1 MKENQTIIISGPTAI
16 GKTSIAVEL
25 CKEINGSI
33 ISADSRQIYKYL
45 DIGTNK
51 DGILK
56 NYIRYI
62 DTVEQ
67 YLTDIIEPNQKF
79 DVKSFENLAEEYEK
93 ELLKKNKI
101 PVVVGGTGLYI
112 RAFLYGLDDLPYANE
127 NLRKE
132 IESIIEQKG
141 LDFIYN
147 ELLKIDEEN
156 TKKNKGNRQRLI
168 RAYEVYKL
176 TGKTM
181 SQLLNIKPKKEK
193 NFKHFVLL
201 GDRDKIYSKINDRC
215 KKMLS
220 CGMIEET
227 QKVLKMGYS
236 KNCYGLTGIGY
247 RQIVEYLDNKI
258 TKEQMIESFSQDTRQ
273 YAKRQ
278 ITWFKNQPDI
288 TIIDV
293 SNKNINLMV
302 KEILNYIHV

>member
-1 MKENQTIIISGPTAI
+1 MNENQTIIISGPTAI
-16 GKTSIAVEL
+16 GKTSVAVEL
-25 CKEINGSI
+25 CKRINGSI
-33 ISADSRQIYKYL
+33 ISADSRQVYKYL

-56 NYIRYI
+56 NNIRYI
-62 DTVEQ
+62 ENIEQ

-93 ELLKKNKI
+93 TLLKQNKI

-112 RAFLYGLDDLPYANE
+112 KAFLYGLDDLPYADE

-132 IESIIEQKG
+132 IETIIEKKG
-141 LDFIYN
+141 TDFIYN
-147 ELLKIDEEN
+147 ELLKVDKIN
-156 TKKNKGNRQRLI
+156 ANKNKGNRQRLV

-193 NFKHFVLL
+193 KFKHFVLL
-201 GDRDKIYSKINDRC
+201 EDRQKIYNKINERC

-227 QKVLKMGYS
+227 EKVLQMGYDKKS
-236 KNCYGLTGIGY
+236 YGLTGIGY

-258 TKEQMIESFSQDTRQ
+258 TKDQMIESFSQETRQ

-288 TIIDV
+288 NIINV
-293 SNKNINLMV
+293 SNKNINLITD
-302 KEILNYIHV
+302 EILQYI

>member
-1 MKENQTIIISGPTAI
+1 MNENQTIIISGPTAI
-16 GKTSIAVEL
+16 GKTSVAVEL
-25 CKEINGSI
+25 CKRINGSI
-33 ISADSRQIYKYL
+33 ISADSRQVYKYL

-56 NYIRYI
+56 NNIRYI
-62 DTVEQ
+62 ENIEQ

-93 ELLKKNKI
+93 TLLKQNKI

-112 RAFLYGLDDLPYANE
+112 KAFLYGLDDLPYADE

-132 IESIIEQKG
+132 IETIIEKKG
-141 LDFIYN
+141 TDFIYN
-147 ELLKIDEEN
+147 ELLKVDKIN
-156 TKKNKGNRQRLI
+156 ANKNKGNRQRLV

-193 NFKHFVLL
+193 KFKHFVLL
-201 GDRDKIYSKINDRC
+201 EDRQKIYNKINERC

-227 QKVLKMGYS
+227 EKVLQTGYDKKS
-236 KNCYGLTGIGY
+236 YGLTGIGY

-258 TKEQMIESFSQDTRQ
+258 TKDQMIESFSQETRQ

-288 TIIDV
+288 NIINV
-293 SNKNINLMV
+293 LNKNINLITE
-302 KEILNYIHV
+302 EILQYI

>member
-1 MKENQTIIISGPTAI
+1 MNENQTIIISGPTAI
-16 GKTSIAVEL
+16 GKTSVAVEL
-25 CKEINGSI
+25 CKRINGSI
-33 ISADSRQIYKYL
+33 ISADSRQVYKYL

-56 NYIRYI
+56 NNIRYI
-62 DTVEQ
+62 ENIEQ

-93 ELLKKNKI
+93 TLLKQNKI

-112 RAFLYGLDDLPYANE
+112 KAFLYGLDDLPYADE

-132 IESIIEQKG
+132 IETIIEKKG
-141 LDFIYN
+141 TDFIYN
-147 ELLKIDEEN
+147 ELLKVDNIN
-156 TKKNKGNRQRLI
+156 ANKNKGNRQRLV

-193 NFKHFVLL
+193 KFKHFVLL
-201 GDRDKIYSKINDRC
+201 EDRQKIYNKINERC

-227 QKVLKMGYS
+227 EKVLQMGYDKKS
-236 KNCYGLTGIGY
+236 YGLTGIGY

-258 TKEQMIESFSQDTRQ
+258 TKDQMIESFSQETRQ

-288 TIIDV
+288 NIINV
-293 SNKNINLMV
+293 SNKNINLITD
-302 KEILNYIHV
+302 EILQYI

>member
-1 MKENQTIIISGPTAI
+1 MKSNQTIIISGPTAI
-16 GKTSIAVEL
+16 GKTSVAVEL
-25 CKEINGSI
+25 CKKINGSI
-33 ISADSRQIYKYL
+33 ISADSRQVYKYL

-56 NYIRYI
+56 DNIRYVENI
-62 DTVEQ
+62 EQ
-67 YLTDIIEPNQKF
+67 YLTDIIEPNEKF
-79 DVKSFENLAEEYEK
+79 DTKSFETLAEQYEQDLFK
-93 ELLKKNKI
+93 QNKV

-112 RAFLYGLDDLPYANE
+112 KSFLYGLDELPYADE

-132 IESIIEQKG
+132 IESVIKQKG

-147 ELLKIDEEN
+147 ELLKVDEIN
-156 TKKNKGNRQRLI
+156 AKKNKGNTQRLI

-181 SQLLNIKPKKEK
+181 SQLLNLKPKKEK
-193 NFKHFVLL
+193 IFKHFVLL
-201 GDRDKIYSKINDRC
+201 KDRQQIYDKINERC

-227 QKVLKMGYS
+227 KKVLQMGYS
-236 KNCYGLTGIGY
+236 KNSYGLTGIGY
-247 RQIVEYLDNKI
+247 RQVVEYLDNKI
-258 TKEQMIESFSQDTRQ
+258 TKEQMIESFSRDTRQ

-293 SNKNINLMV
+293 TNINSINSIV
-302 KEILNYIHV
+302 EKILQYI

>member
-1 MKENQTIIISGPTAI
+1 MNENQTIIISGPTAI
-16 GKTSIAVEL
+16 GKTSVAVEL
-25 CKEINGSI
+25 CKRINGSI
-33 ISADSRQIYKYL
+33 ISADSRQVYKYL

-56 NYIRYI
+56 NNIRYI
-62 DTVEQ
+62 ENIEQ

-79 DVKSFENLAEEYEK
+79 DVKSFENLAEEHEK
-93 ELLKKNKI
+93 TLLKQNKI

-112 RAFLYGLDDLPYANE
+112 KAFLYGLDDLPYADE

-132 IESIIEQKG
+132 IETIIEKKG
-141 LDFIYN
+141 TDFIYN
-147 ELLKIDEEN
+147 ELLKVDKIN
-156 TKKNKGNRQRLI
+156 ANKNKGNRQRLV

-193 NFKHFVLL
+193 KFKHFVLL
-201 GDRDKIYSKINDRC
+201 EDRQKIYNKINERC

-227 QKVLKMGYS
+227 EKVLQMGYDKKS
-236 KNCYGLTGIGY
+236 YGLTGIGY

-258 TKEQMIESFSQDTRQ
+258 TKDQMIESFSQETRQ

-278 ITWFKNQPDI
+278 ITWFKNQLDI
-288 TIIDV
+288 NIINV
-293 SNKNINLMV
+293 LNKNINLITE
-302 KEILNYIHV
+302 EILQYI

>member
-1 MKENQTIIISGPTAI
+1 MNENQTIIISGPTAI
-16 GKTSIAVEL
+16 GKTSVAVEL
-25 CKEINGSI
+25 CKRINGSI
-33 ISADSRQIYKYL
+33 ISADSRQVYKYL

-56 NYIRYI
+56 NNIRYI
-62 DTVEQ
+62 ENIEQ

-93 ELLKKNKI
+93 TLLKQNKI

-112 RAFLYGLDDLPYANE
+112 KAFLYGLDDLPYADE

-132 IESIIEQKG
+132 IETIIEKKG
-141 LDFIYN
+141 IDFIYN
-147 ELLKIDEEN
+147 ELSKVDKIN
-156 TKKNKGNRQRLI
+156 ANKNKGNRQRLV

-181 SQLLNIKPKKEK
+181 SQLLNIRPKKEK
-193 NFKHFVLL
+193 KFKHFVLL
-201 GDRDKIYSKINDRC
+201 EDRQEIYNKINERC

-227 QKVLKMGYS
+227 EKVLQMGYDKKS
-236 KNCYGLTGIGY
+236 YGLTGIGY

-258 TKEQMIESFSQDTRQ
+258 TKDQMIESFSQETRQ

-288 TIIDV
+288 NIINV
-293 SNKNINLMV
+293 LNKNINLITE
-302 KEILNYIHV
+302 EILQYI

>member
-1 MKENQTIIISGPTAI
+1 MNENQTIIISGPTAI
-16 GKTSIAVEL
+16 GKTSVAVEL
-25 CKEINGSI
+25 CKRINGSI
-33 ISADSRQIYKYL
+33 ISADSRQVYKYL

-56 NYIRYI
+56 NNIRYI
-62 DTVEQ
+62 ENIEQ

-93 ELLKKNKI
+93 TLLKQNKI

-112 RAFLYGLDDLPYANE
+112 KAFLYGLDDLPYADE

-132 IESIIEQKG
+132 IETIIEKKG
-141 LDFIYN
+141 TDFIYN
-147 ELLKIDEEN
+147 ELLKVDKIN
-156 TKKNKGNRQRLI
+156 ANKNKGNRQRLV

-193 NFKHFVLL
+193 KFKHFVLL
-201 GDRDKIYSKINDRC
+201 EDRQEIYNKINERC

-227 QKVLKMGYS
+227 EKVLQMGYDKKS
-236 KNCYGLTGIGY
+236 YGLTGIGY

-258 TKEQMIESFSQDTRQ
+258 TKDQMIESFSQETRQ

-288 TIIDV
+288 NIINV
-293 SNKNINLMV
+293 LNKNINLITE
-302 KEILNYIHV
+302 EILQYI

>member
-1 MKENQTIIISGPTAI
+1 MNENQTIIISGPTAI
-16 GKTSIAVEL
+16 GKTSVAVEL
-25 CKEINGSI
+25 CKRINGSI
-33 ISADSRQIYKYL
+33 ISADSRQVYKYL

-56 NYIRYI
+56 NNIRYI
-62 DTVEQ
+62 ENIEQ

-93 ELLKKNKI
+93 TLLKQNKI

-112 RAFLYGLDDLPYANE
+112 KAFLYGLDDLPYADE

-132 IESIIEQKG
+132 IETIIEKKG
-141 LDFIYN
+141 TDFIYN
-147 ELLKIDEEN
+147 ELLKVDNIN
-156 TKKNKGNRQRLI
+156 ANKNKGNRQRLV

-181 SQLLNIKPKKEK
+181 SQLLKKKKKKEK
-193 NFKHFVLL
+193 KFKHFVLL
-201 GDRDKIYSKINDRC
+201 EDRQKIYNKINERC

-227 QKVLKMGYS
+227 EKVLQMGYDKKS
-236 KNCYGLTGIGY
+236 YGLTGIGY

-258 TKEQMIESFSQDTRQ
+258 TKDQMIESFSQETRQ

-288 TIIDV
+288 NIINV
-293 SNKNINLMV
+293 SNKNINLITD
-302 KEILNYIHV
+302 EILQYI